1 MYFSSNSK
9 ITRRFLAAAPQIVT
23 THKSNYHTGIIVD
36 EITLFFSMS
45 SKYDNII
52 DFIMNGD
59 GSELPELSDQKD
71 DNPAHIYFPKVN
83 HRHTKVRCE
92 ICSKLE
98 IKTPEQHLWRHS
110 AVFIVNF
117 EHAITHW
124 E

>member
-1 MYFSSNSK
+1 
-9 ITRRFLAAAPQIVT
+9 
-23 THKSNYHTGIIVD
+23 
-36 EITLFFSMS
+36 MS
-45 SKYDNII
+45 SKYDNNII

>member
-36 EITLFFSMS
+36 EITLFFQMS